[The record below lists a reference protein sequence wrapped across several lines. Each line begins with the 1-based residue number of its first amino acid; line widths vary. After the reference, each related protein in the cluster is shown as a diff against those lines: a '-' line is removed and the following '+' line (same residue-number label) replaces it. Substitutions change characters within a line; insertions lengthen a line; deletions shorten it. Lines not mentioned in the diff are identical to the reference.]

1 MAFNRHGGTTM
12 RAAGQ
17 PMRRVTISQGQYE
30 VLDDPDAVITTI
42 LGSCV
47 AACVRDIHRG
57 FGGMNHFVLPGPQH
71 KSNNVGDPARY
82 GDRLMELLVDSLF
95 KRGANRNSLEAKIF
109 GGANPLNTFS
119 TVGLQ
124 NAAFAKRFLEEKGID
139 VVEVNVGGPY
149 GCKLDYWPVS
159 GKTRHTLLTGT

>member
-1 MAFNRHGGTTM
+1 MAFKVYGGTTTPASV
-12 RAAGQ
+12 R
-17 PMRRVTISQGQYE
+17 PVRRVTIGQGQYE

-47 AACVRDIHRG
+47 AACIRDVRRG

-71 KSNNVGDPARY
+71 KSKSPGDPARY
-82 GDRLMELLVDSLF
+82 GDYLMELLVDEMF
-95 KRGANRNSLEAKIF
+95 KRGSSRNCLEAKIF
-109 GGANPLNTFS
+109 GGASPLNAFS

-124 NAAFAKRFLEEKGID
+124 NAAFARDFLAEKGIA

-159 GKTRHTLLTGT
+159 GKTRHTLLTGL